1 MGWQLLPSWGNGRIN
16 WNWAQI
22 GEQTREWWALNT
34 IIKAKSRRDLLCGV
48 WFCLACSPACVW
60 RPALNWRRNACA
72 GFPIPVDNHQLCKPL
87 ANTWRWG
94 FITRLCACR
103 LTMKSVLKQENLTLM
118 PGKPQ
123 HEAVHGSLQA
133 YGIMSKIGTGQSSA
147 WLIKVNILIF
157 FFLIMCVSVFF
168 VSNCS

>member
-1 MGWQLLPSWGNGRIN
+1 
-16 WNWAQI
+16 
-22 GEQTREWWALNT
+22 
-34 IIKAKSRRDLLCGV
+34 
-48 WFCLACSPACVW
+48 
-60 RPALNWRRNACA
+60 
-72 GFPIPVDNHQLCKPL
+72 
-87 ANTWRWG
+87 
-94 FITRLCACR
+94 
-103 LTMKSVLKQENLTLM
+103 M

-157 FFLIMCVSVFF
+157 FFLIMCVSVFL

>member
-1 MGWQLLPSWGNGRIN
+1 MALRVYNKVVCVQTVNEERALL
-16 WNWAQI
+16 
-22 GEQTREWWALNT
+22 
-34 IIKAKSRRDLLCGV
+34 
-48 WFCLACSPACVW
+48 LA
-60 RPALNWRRNACA
+60 
-72 GFPIPVDNHQLCKPL
+72 
-87 ANTWRWG
+87 
-94 FITRLCACR
+94 
-103 LTMKSVLKQENLTLM
+103 VLKQENLTLM

>member
-1 MGWQLLPSWGNGRIN
+1 
-16 WNWAQI
+16 
-22 GEQTREWWALNT
+22 
-34 IIKAKSRRDLLCGV
+34 
-48 WFCLACSPACVW
+48 
-60 RPALNWRRNACA
+60 
-72 GFPIPVDNHQLCKPL
+72 
-87 ANTWRWG
+87 
-94 FITRLCACR
+94 
-103 LTMKSVLKQENLTLM
+103 M

>member
-1 MGWQLLPSWGNGRIN
+1 MALRVYNKVVCVQTVNEERALL
-16 WNWAQI
+16 
-22 GEQTREWWALNT
+22 
-34 IIKAKSRRDLLCGV
+34 
-48 WFCLACSPACVW
+48 LA
-60 RPALNWRRNACA
+60 
-72 GFPIPVDNHQLCKPL
+72 
-87 ANTWRWG
+87 
-94 FITRLCACR
+94 
-103 LTMKSVLKQENLTLM
+103 VLKQENLTLM

-157 FFLIMCVSVFF
+157 FFLIMCVSVFL